1 MGRLEVNENKNGF
14 VLEGKP
20 FFYLG
25 DTIWSAFTNVTME
38 EWEYYLKKRKEQG
51 FTVLQINTMPQWD
64 RCMSDTGL
72 YPFATED
79 EGQTFDFTRWNE
91 AYYDNAAAMCRM
103 AVEKGFQ
110 LALVVLWLNY
120 VPGTWG
126 SRITERNVMPRGLV
140 REYTEKV
147 VEVFDK
153 FQPIYVIS
161 GDTDFDT
168 PEAVEYYR
176 IALRT
181 VCEKS
186 PDSLKTL
193 HIRRGYDVIPE
204 EFLADIDFYMFQS
217 GHNRDGQEM
226 AYLLPEKIGKKYPK
240 KPMINAEPCY
250 EQMGYSRKLYG
261 RFRVE
266 SLRKAAW
273 HSLLSGACA
282 GVTYGAHGIWNWQK
296 INKRKNTMLG
306 EGFDAP
312 FPWQEAIQFPGA
324 WDYGWIRL
332 FFEVR
337 EIGELLPANGLL
349 QNETE
354 EIRMA
359 ATPDGRYL
367 IYLPYS
373 TKVAIGKELTDC
385 KVQAIDLETKRCAWV
400 EHHIEQGRT
409 VIEMHP
415 FGSDALLIVEFPA

>member
-1 MGRLEVNENKNGF
+1 MGRLEVNRSKNGF
-14 VLEGKP
+14 LLNDKP

-25 DTIWSAFTNVTME
+25 DTVWSAFTNVTME
-38 EWEYYLKKRKEQG
+38 EWEYYLKRRKEQG

-79 EGQTFDFTRWNE
+79 DGQTFDYTRWNDR
-91 AYYDNAAAMCRM
+91 YYENAASMCRM

-126 SRITERNVMPRGLV
+126 SKIVDRNVMPKGFV
-140 REYTEKV
+140 REYAEKI
-147 VEVFDK
+147 VEIFDQ

-168 PEAVEYYR
+168 PEAVEHYR

-186 PDSLKTL
+186 PDSLKTM
-193 HIRRGYDVIPE
+193 HIRRGYDTIPE
-204 EFLADIDFYMFQS
+204 EFLPDMDFYMFQS
-217 GHNRDGQEM
+217 GHNRDGQDM
-226 AYLLPEKIGKKYPK
+226 AYLLPAKIGEKYPK
-240 KPMINAEPCY
+240 KSIINAEPCY

-261 RFRVE
+261 RFRTE
-266 SLRKAAW
+266 SIRKAAW

-296 INKRKNTMLG
+296 INKKKNSILG
-306 EGFDAP
+306 EGFDTS
-312 FPWQEAIQFPGA
+312 FPWEEAIQFPGA
-324 WDYGWIRL
+324 WDYGWIRHFL
-332 FFEVR
+332 EVR
-337 EIGELLPANGLL
+337 KIVELLPASELILND
-349 QNETE
+349 TE
-354 EIRMA
+354 DIRMA
-359 ATPDGRYL
+359 VTPDDRCLLYV
-367 IYLPYS
+367 PCS
-373 TKVAIGKELTDC
+373 TRVIIGKDLSGC
-385 KVQAIDLETKRCAWV
+385 QVQAIDLETKRCAWI
-400 EHHIEQGRT
+400 EHHTGEGRT

-415 FGSDALLIVEFPA
+415 FGGDVLLMVEPE